1 MSTESVKH
9 LFLLTVTDL
18 AEVIKTKDSTL
29 SERLKNHPEDFPP
42 AMEIPGCRGFRFHP
56 QDVADW
62 LVELSAKALGLRSAP
77 ANDMPRI
84 TRRTRKKRADTSGAT
99 DELR

>member
-29 SERLKNHPEDFPP
+29 SERLKNHPDDFPP

-62 LVELSAKALGLRSAP
+62 LGELSAKALGLRSASADNP
-77 ANDMPRI
+77 TI
-84 TRRTRKKRADTSGAT
+84 TCRTRKKRAVAPETAD
-99 DELR
+99 

>member
-62 LVELSAKALGLRSAP
+62 LVELSAKALGLRSQTQATSVMHKKP
-77 ANDMPRI
+77 RSKPVLSSDKSPLAN
-84 TRRTRKKRADTSGAT
+84 
-99 DELR
+99 

>member
-9 LFLLTVTDL
+9 LYLLTVTDL

-62 LVELSAKALGLRSAP
+62 LVELSAKALGLRSASAVNP
-77 ANDMPRI
+77 TI
-84 TRRTRKKRADTSGAT
+84 TRRTRKKRAAT
-99 DELR
+99 PETAD

>member
-62 LVELSAKALGLRSAP
+62 LVELSAKALGLRSQAQTSSVMHKKP
-77 ANDMPRI
+77 RNKQDLSPDKSSLAN
-84 TRRTRKKRADTSGAT
+84 
-99 DELR
+99 

>member
-62 LVELSAKALGLRSAP
+62 LGELSAKALGLRSASADNP
-77 ANDMPRI
+77 TI
-84 TRRTRKKRADTSGAT
+84 TRLTRKKRAVAPETAD
-99 DELR
+99 

>member
-62 LVELSAKALGLRSAP
+62 LVELSAKALGLRSALADNP
-77 ANDMPRI
+77 TI
-84 TRRTRKKRADTSGAT
+84 IRRTRKKRPVASEASD
-99 DELR
+99 

>member
-9 LFLLTVTDL
+9 LYLLTVTDL

-62 LVELSAKALGLRSAP
+62 LVELSAKALGLRSASVDNP
-77 ANDMPRI
+77 TI
-84 TRRTRKKRADTSGAT
+84 TRRTRKKRSVASEASD
-99 DELR
+99 

>member
-62 LVELSAKALGLRSAP
+62 LVELSAKALGLRSALTDNP
-77 ANDMPRI
+77 TI
-84 TRRTRKKRADTSGAT
+84 SSRTRKKRAVTSETA
-99 DELR
+99 D